1 LLEATEGVYVTYRK
15 ALAFGLLAALVAPV
29 GDDDPSK
36 ARSDFLEKRNREL
49 EGMAVEQ
56 LRARVGSL
64 EKDLYDQREKNREL
78 KAVAEK
84 VKDFDVMAKE
94 LEAYRALGK
103 PEELTGKLQ
112 ELTTASTTLEQYRMA
127 ELVAGAAKTTK
138 LEFDLGGKKESRA
151 VNAEKLAHLVK
162 LHGLKLEMR
171 DGLIADADGKPVAG
185 KVAHVLLEGGKSK
198 ALGEYISTDPNLA
211 TFADW
216 VAEPPNAAKPT
227 GGTPVVPQPSGST
240 QQPPAASDPSKEK
253 RSSETYQF

>member
-1 LLEATEGVYVTYRK
+1 MLEAAEGVYVMYRK
-15 ALAFGLLAALVAPV
+15 ALALGLLAALVAPV

-36 ARSDFLEKRNREL
+36 ARLDHLEKRNKEL
-49 EGMAVEQ
+49 EGMTTET
-56 LRARVGSL
+56 LRGLVGRL
-64 EKDLYDQREKNREL
+64 EGDLYGLREKNREL

-103 PEELTGKLQ
+103 PEEITGKLG
-112 ELTTASTTLEQYRMA
+112 ELTTASATLEQYRMA
-127 ELVAGAAKTTK
+127 ELVAGAAKTTR
-138 LEFDLGGKKESRA
+138 LEFDVAGKKESRA
-151 VNAEKLAHLVK
+151 VNPEKLAHLVK

-171 DGLIADADGKPVAG
+171 DGLIADAEGKPITG

-198 ALGEYISTDPNLA
+198 ALGEYISTEPNLA

-216 VAEPPNAAKPT
+216 VAEASNPAKP
-227 GGTPVVPQPSGST
+227 GGTPVVPQPAGNTNPPSAPADAA
-240 QQPPAASDPSKEK
+240 QQK